1 MKKIAV
7 YASNIGVAKGVCE
20 KIAPQLGIEKIVDV
34 KDFSLKDLANFDKIL
49 LVVSTHVVGE
59 IQKDFNAQIDDFK
72 ALDLNGKT
80 VALVTLGD
88 GIGHGD
94 AFNDA
99 LGELYDICVA
109 NNATL
114 VGSSD
119 PATYTFEETDSIRDG
134 IFPGLA
140 LDVDNEA
147 HLTDS
152 RIQKW
157 LETGVKEAF

>member
-20 KIAPQLGIEKIVDV
+20 KIAPQLGIEKVVDV
-34 KDFSLKDLANFDKIL
+34 KDFALKDLQDFDKIL

-72 ALDLNGKT
+72 DLDLTDKT
-80 VALVTLGD
+80 VALVTLGNGVTNSD
-88 GIGHGD
+88 T
-94 AFNDA
+94 FNDA
-99 LGELYDICVA
+99 LGELYDICEDCD
-109 NNATL
+109 ATL
-114 VGSSD
+114 VGHSD
-119 PATYTFEETDSIRDG
+119 PSEYTYDNTASIRNG
-134 IFPGLA
+134 VFPGLA

-152 RIQKW
+152 RIEKW
-157 LETGVKEAF
+157 LETGVKSAF